1 MPDNNN
7 SFEPS
12 IDNSKIPEES
22 LPTLLPRTAWT
33 SNLAYWR
40 VLLKAKIALDKIE
53 KEPVNKGN
61 REQRIWEQGTQKIA
75 L

>member
-1 MPDNNN
+1 MQDKNN
-7 SFEPS
+7 SLEPS
-12 IDNSKIPEES
+12 LDNSQTPEES

-53 KEPVNKGN
+53 KEAVNKGN
-61 REQRIWEQGTQKIA
+61 REQGTGNREHRK
-75 L
+75 